1 MDGER
6 TFITMPGLEL
16 SMKEKWFEHI
26 KINNYDYIYV
36 SGYELE
42 RKKWRHF
49 NKNITTKE
57 SISKNHF
64 RSRTKI
70 EFY

>member
-1 MDGER
+1 
-6 TFITMPGLEL
+6 MPGLEL

-42 RKKWRHF
+42 G
-49 NKNITTKE
+49 KNGDILIKILIQLLFLITLLFL
-57 SISKNHF
+57 ISLL
-64 RSRTKI
+64 
-70 EFY
+70 